1 MIIFKLGTKGV
12 QQFTYLIYLLSF
24 FLLLCIL
31 HRSYFPD
38 QGLNPCPLQCKYGVL
53 TAGLPGKTPN
63 SLFLNTLSC
72 SSDRS
77 SCHSPFFLHLLQL
90 PKFRCVCVQSH
101 FSRVRIFATLW
112 TVACQA
118 PLSMGILQARILEWV
133 APLQGIIPTQGSN
146 LCLLWLL
153 HCRQILYC

>member
-1 MIIFKLGTKGV
+1 MSWEFLLKLQRATKRGIKQGGASPQVWISWETVLLIIFKLGTKGV
-12 QQFTYLIYLLSF
+12 QQFTYLIYLLSFSFFF

-90 PKFRCVCVQSH
+90 PKFRYACVLGH
-101 FSRVRIFATLW
+101 FSRV
-112 TVACQA
+112 
-118 PLSMGILQARILEWV
+118 
-133 APLQGIIPTQGSN
+133 
-146 LCLLWLL
+146 
-153 HCRQILYC
+153 